1 MSSQPQKEDNQSAPE
16 GDAGRAG
23 ADRVCESEFVTGCLR
38 LSAPPSLGF
47 LLGDGR
53 PVRTDAPT
61 PALARKTGEN
71 ARRRGCASSEDGSE
85 PLDALEARSVASCPC
100 FIVF

>member
-1 MSSQPQKEDNQSAPE
+1 MSRQPQNEDNQSAPE
-16 GDAGRAG
+16 GDAGGAG
-23 ADRVCESEFVTGCLR
+23 ADGVCESEFVTGCLR

-61 PALARKTGEN
+61 PALARKAGGNAGE
-71 ARRRGCASSEDGSE
+71 REWTSSKDGSE
-85 PLDALEARSVASCPC
+85 PLDALEARSVASCRC
-100 FIVF
+100 FVVF